1 MKPSVKGKG
10 LECFNMLF
18 EVTEGFEEGED
29 AIVEAM
35 KNKNVKV
42 SSPFSHPLR

>member
-1 MKPSVKGKG
+1 MKPTVKQKG

-18 EVTEGFEEGED
+18 EVTEGFEEGEEP
-29 AIVEAM
+29 IIEAM

-42 SSPFSHPLR
+42 SFL